1 MAKGT
6 GPTNPNT
13 KEIVI
18 KLKKQSVEKKV
29 KLWKEIASRLEKPKR
44 IHPVVNVGKLET
56 YLNKGDSAIIAGKLL
71 GDGIITKSVTVSALK
86 ISDSAKEKIEKAGG
100 KCLTYEEIMSK
111 NPKGSKIRIMG

>member
-44 IHPVVNVGKLET
+44 QQPIVNVGKLET

-71 GDGIITKSVTVSALK
+71 GDGAITKAVTVSALK

-100 KCLTYEEIMSK
+100 KCLTYEEMMSK